1 MNRLLRPMQQG
12 YMLLQ
17 APSIN
22 KGDAFTQ
29 LERDAQRLQVHA
41 RQRMCAGTHTTP
53 ARYER
58 AHAFSP
64 CPLKRRRH
72 ARM

>member
-1 MNRLLRPMQQG
+1 MQQG

-41 RQRMCAGTHTTP
+41 RQRTCVRKSMRAGTHTTP

-58 AHAFSP
+58 AHALSP